1 MGEDI
6 LTLQGV
12 KELRIQED
20 KTNVLKG
27 IAQDIHILID
37 LQLDLPLSFGT
48 ESNHMV
54 VRLYFKGF
62 TPLVEHLKN
71 FNALYINI
79 CTVYHF
85 FYLILQRNILNQ
97 PCYDKQQTNRRM
109 RA

>member
-48 ESNHMV
+48 EKQSYGCTAIFQ
-54 VRLYFKGF
+54 RLHSFS
-62 TPLVEHLKN
+62 
-71 FNALYINI
+71 
-79 CTVYHF
+79 
-85 FYLILQRNILNQ
+85 
-97 PCYDKQQTNRRM
+97 
-109 RA
+109 